1 MARSHKTREAAS
13 SDGEGIRRLAV
24 TGQAASTS
32 SVPTSKRHPQRQTE
46 AASITPVD
54 VTNTEEGSGPEET
67 TEQPVGVTGR
77 SNGGQENGVV
87 RTTEASVAAQH
98 AATPAPA
105 VSRTAVTVDP
115 TAADV
120 SKGSTNRGRVAAPVA
135 TPNATVVTK
144 AANGVLSTNTS
155 MESAMASGATPTN
168 VLANDGSGTS
178 GPKRVERGLRSRDD
192 GVATAMTH
200 PAPVAK
206 TANAVAPA
214 KPRRKSARSH
224 EGATGDNDT
233 GGKKRTASEQL
244 TAQVEARSGDKR
256 DEQQQ
261 SDVQA
266 GRGSRPGMEPKLQIT
281 EEQIAVAQRQSRLV
295 QRMFAAGEHQGKEVA
310 TTYGLVTIVR
320 GVG

>member
-1 MARSHKTREAAS
+1 MAKVEERALAGHTPRQGVTLLDVPATTAAVARSPKTREAAS

-32 SVPTSKRHPQRQTE
+32 SVPTSKRHPRRQTE
-46 AASITPVD
+46 AVAARLMTRAAKRRADDLLQQETMQEASITPVD

-67 TEQPVGVTGR
+67 TDQPVGVTGR

-135 TPNATVVTK
+135 TPNAMAVTK

-214 KPRRKSARSH
+214 KPRRKSVRAVRDAERPCVDSAA
-224 EGATGDNDT
+224 GNQSQVST
-233 GGKKRTASEQL
+233 GKKPR
-244 TAQVEARSGDKR
+244 RSNG
-256 DEQQQ
+256 
-261 SDVQA
+261 
-266 GRGSRPGMEPKLQIT
+266 
-281 EEQIAVAQRQSRLV
+281 
-295 QRMFAAGEHQGKEVA
+295 
-310 TTYGLVTIVR
+310 
-320 GVG
+320 